1 MGKRQTYYQESVG
14 RAGLDLDRG
23 KKIFFLSEANHV
35 LGQWRTYIN
44 TVFMLKKCILAVN
57 STCAKVMS

>member
-1 MGKRQTYYQESVG
+1 MGKRQTYYQETVG
-14 RAGLDLDRG
+14 KAGLDLDRG